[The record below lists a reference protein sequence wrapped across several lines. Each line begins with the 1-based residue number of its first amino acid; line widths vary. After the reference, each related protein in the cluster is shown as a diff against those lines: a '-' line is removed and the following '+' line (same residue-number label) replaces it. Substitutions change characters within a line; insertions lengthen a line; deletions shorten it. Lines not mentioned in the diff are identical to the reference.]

1 MARSKC
7 VSGGEYV
14 CVHTLR
20 VNLYTHTLS
29 KLFCPL
35 RKPAA
40 SAACTPC
47 SQLHCWPSCYCPTA
61 NTLCTG
67 CTRPHPVARARAL
80 AHALALALALALHT
94 RLTFRLLGSSTILSI
109 SGATGCCF
117 TRLLLMDCPALS
129 NCCSA
134 RGRAQTSRL
143 LTGAR
148 L

>member
-1 MARSKC
+1 MARSKS

-67 CTRPHPVARARAL
+67 CTRPPPF
-80 AHALALALALALHT
+80 ALALALALHT
-94 RLTFRLLGSSTILSI
+94 RLTFQLLGSSTILSI